1 MRVPWVP
8 LGSLA
13 VLLLLCLPATGA
25 LGEGGVDPRVP
36 DDVYSSERFH
46 PVVGFQNVSLPV
58 GSSGI
63 LPINVSYMG
72 ELPNE
77 VQVFEATVQFEIYRR
92 GLYGEEV
99 DLSEPIP
106 RFQYIDEVTN
116 ATINSTRYVTVI
128 TLPASPSLR
137 PINPKVVVPE
147 ASITGFYRVRI
158 FMEWTSNNAR
168 SMGCF
173 THEKWIE
180 NLDRVRDEDPPDGAN
195 YLISEAG
202 FTVVP
207 KYFNTVSLPNMV

>member
-1 MRVPWVP
+1 MRVPWVS

-25 LGEGGVDPRVP
+25 LGEGGIDPRVP
-36 DDVYSSERFH
+36 DDVYSPEKFH

-106 RFQYIDEVTN
+106 R
-116 ATINSTRYVTVI
+116 
-128 TLPASPSLR
+128 
-137 PINPKVVVPE
+137 
-147 ASITGFYRVRI
+147 
-158 FMEWTSNNAR
+158 
-168 SMGCF
+168 
-173 THEKWIE
+173 
-180 NLDRVRDEDPPDGAN
+180 
-195 YLISEAG
+195 
-202 FTVVP
+202 
-207 KYFNTVSLPNMV
+207 